1 MLDITLIRKTP
12 KLIEEDLK
20 KRGDT
25 EKLKWV
31 SDLIKKDTVWRETK
45 QELDKLRHK
54 RNEISLKING
64 LVKQKKDTSQFI
76 KQAKALPN
84 KIKQL
89 EEKEIQLKEK
99 IDFYLMR
106 LPNIMHPS
114 VPVGKDASEN
124 KQIRTFGQKPKFN
137 FELKP
142 HGELIEQLKI
152 ADFNK
157 AAEVSGQGFNYIKGE
172 LALLDQALMQ
182 FAIQFL
188 VKRGYILI
196 EPPLMIRKKPYT
208 GVTDLEFF
216 EDQLYKIEGEDLYL
230 IATSEHSMAA
240 LYMNEILE
248 ENDLP
253 IKVCGISPCFRKEI
267 GSHGIDTR
275 GFFRMHQ
282 FYKIEQFIFCHP
294 KDSWKF
300 HEELQKNSED
310 MYKQLKIPFRT
321 VNVCTGDLGSIA
333 AKKYDLEAWFPRQN
347 KYGEVG
353 SNSNCTDYQARRLK
367 IKFKDKDGEVKY
379 LHTLNNTGIATSRAL
394 VAILE
399 NYQQKD
405 GSIRIPTVLQK
416 YMNNIK
422 VIKKK

>member
-124 KQIRTFGQKPKFN
+124 KQIRTF
-137 FELKP
+137 
-142 HGELIEQLKI
+142 
-152 ADFNK
+152 
-157 AAEVSGQGFNYIKGE
+157 
-172 LALLDQALMQ
+172 
-182 FAIQFL
+182 
-188 VKRGYILI
+188 
-196 EPPLMIRKKPYT
+196 
-208 GVTDLEFF
+208 
-216 EDQLYKIEGEDLYL
+216 
-230 IATSEHSMAA
+230 
-240 LYMNEILE
+240 
-248 ENDLP
+248 
-253 IKVCGISPCFRKEI
+253 
-267 GSHGIDTR
+267 
-275 GFFRMHQ
+275 
-282 FYKIEQFIFCHP
+282 
-294 KDSWKF
+294 
-300 HEELQKNSED
+300 
-310 MYKQLKIPFRT
+310 
-321 VNVCTGDLGSIA
+321 
-333 AKKYDLEAWFPRQN
+333 
-347 KYGEVG
+347 
-353 SNSNCTDYQARRLK
+353 
-367 IKFKDKDGEVKY
+367 
-379 LHTLNNTGIATSRAL
+379 
-394 VAILE
+394 
-399 NYQQKD
+399 
-405 GSIRIPTVLQK
+405 
-416 YMNNIK
+416 
-422 VIKKK
+422 

>member
-1 MLDITLIRKTP
+1 MLDIILIRKTP
-12 KLIEEDLK
+12 RIVEEDLK

-31 SDLIKKDTVWRETK
+31 PDLIKKDTEWREAK

-54 RNEISLKING
+54 RNEISLKINE
-64 LVKQKKDTSQFI
+64 LIKQKNDTTQFI

-89 EEKEIQLKEK
+89 EEKETQLKRK

-106 LPNIMHPS
+106 LPNVMHPS
-114 VPVGKDASEN
+114 VPIGKDSSEN
-124 KQIRTFGQKPKFN
+124 KQIRTFGQKSKFN

-152 ADFNK
+152 ADFDK
-157 AAEVSGQGFNYIKGE
+157 ATEVSGQGFNYIKGE

-188 VKRGYILI
+188 VKRGYTLI

-216 EDQLYKIEGEDLYL
+216 EEQLYKIEGEDLYL

-240 LYMNEILE
+240 FYMNEILE
-248 ENDLP
+248 EKDLP
-253 IKVCGISPCFRKEI
+253 IKLCGISPCFRKEI

-294 KDSWKF
+294 KDSWKL

-367 IKFKDKDGEVKY
+367 IRFKDDDGEVKY
-379 LHTLNNTGIATSRAL
+379 VHTLNNTGIATSRAL

-405 GSIRIPTVLQK
+405 GSIKIPRVLQK

-422 VIKKK
+422 IIKKK

>member
-31 SDLIKKDTVWRETK
+31 LDLIKKDTVWRETK